1 METHVSSGN
10 SDGEHRQ
17 AQEKVSKTETSVQIR
32 EIATNQLLSEIRTL
46 IESSRKQAAQAVNT
60 ALVLLY
66 WRIGRRIHI
75 EIIGEGRAEYG
86 ERVVET
92 LSKSLA
98 QEYGKGFSRRNL
110 FRMIRFAEIFPD
122 EQIVPTLSAQLSSS
136 HFLEIIPLRD
146 LLQRGFYA
154 EMCRVERWSVR
165 TLRAK
170 IRGMLVRSHC
180 YLTQARTTSATGT
193 RYVACRRPDD
203 TRFSLSRSLRAR
215 LPGAS

>member
-1 METHVSSGN
+1 METNVSSGN

-75 EIIGEGRAEYG
+75 EILGEGRAEYG

-122 EQIVPTLSAQLSSS
+122 EQIVSTLSAQLSWP

-203 TRFSLSRSLRAR
+203 TRFSLSRSLRA
-215 LPGAS
+215 